1 MTESTETAVPPK
13 APKLFDALRID
24 PKKVSEG
31 VWLQHPTTKDR
42 FLRRRMWCAE
52 HSRAYLQ
59 AAADYE
65 KQHGEGSSAT
75 PEGQNLV
82 EAIAM
87 ATGVIVNWRIHNDP
101 DRPYDAA
108 AMTAALLDPELVE
121 LRRWLELHVEIRHD
135 FRPDNASGN

>member
-13 APKLFDALRID
+13 APKLFDALHID
-24 PKKVSEG
+24 PKKVAEG
-31 VWLQHPTTKDR
+31 GSLQHPTTKDR

-59 AAADYE
+59 ASADYE

-75 PEGQNLV
+75 PEGENIV
-82 EAIAM
+82 EAI
-87 ATGVIVNWRIHNDP
+87 VIWLIHNDP
-101 DRPYDAA
+101 VRPYVAA
-108 AMTAALLDPELVE
+108 AMTAALLDRELVV
-121 LRRWLELHVEIRHD
+121 LRRWLELHVEIRND